1 MSSTIAFNEPMVSSK
16 DQVEPS
22 KLNIEILFMEEPMD
36 ASPPPNTPA
45 TAILQEYGQESI
57 FETRRFLMFKPREF
71 LPALKISTG
80 AFLPDDQPVM
90 AAPPNSPTT
99 SHRAKFEEDEMSLLP
114 WAVALKAGGLDG
126 GEEAI
131 PADYVESNP
140 CTPSH
145 ALSPVNSV
153 FSNDGSDSSG
163 DEVTGGRQMSFSY

>member
-1 MSSTIAFNEPMVSSK
+1 M
-16 DQVEPS
+16 
-22 KLNIEILFMEEPMD
+22 
-36 ASPPPNTPA
+36 
-45 TAILQEYGQESI
+45 
-57 FETRRFLMFKPREF
+57 
-71 LPALKISTG
+71 KISTG

-140 CTPSH
+140 CTPSQ

-153 FSNDGSDSSG
+153 FSSDGSDSSG
-163 DEVTGGRQMSFSY
+163 DEHRMLADSPVHHGVYHALRVHHRDLMEEFHS